1 MPCTIAGPGRDIISE
16 LITTNDLPIKITGHD
31 RETAITALEVVD
43 SNGDQVTGFNPQL
56 VVLMQLCGY
65 ILPNLDV
72 APMHVHIYGDLADG
86 PNLVQNEMLVTMIN
100 TGGVMRLA
108 NNGWNTM

>member
-1 MPCTIAGPGRDIISE
+1 
-16 LITTNDLPIKITGHD
+16 
-31 RETAITALEVVD
+31 
-43 SNGDQVTGFNPQL
+43 
-56 VVLMQLCGY
+56 MQLCGCS
-65 ILPNLDV
+65 LPNLDV